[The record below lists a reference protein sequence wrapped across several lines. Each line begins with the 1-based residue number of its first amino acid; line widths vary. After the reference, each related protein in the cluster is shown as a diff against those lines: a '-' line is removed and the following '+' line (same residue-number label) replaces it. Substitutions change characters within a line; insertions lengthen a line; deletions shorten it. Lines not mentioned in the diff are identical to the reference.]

1 MNYEKKS
8 GKIENFCRSA
18 KRKGEICGKGAFVK
32 APFPAEKEKG
42 RKNTKENL

>member
-1 MNYEKKS
+1 MDSGQKS
-8 GKIENFCRSA
+8 GKIENFCGSA